1 MSCRMRFRLGNRI
14 SGFVALL
21 LAFLTWT
28 AKAELPEG
36 CLPQARDRQLV
47 VDLADLLSDGEEAQ
61 LNARLIAFLDTTSN
75 AIAVVTHPD
84 FCGLEPYE
92 FATEAGED
100 WGVGRADLDNG
111 VVIAI
116 KPRRGAER
124 GRVFVAVGRGLE
136 GAIPD
141 IVAQMSVDAMT
152 PNFAE
157 GRWFR
162 GIEAG
167 LGVLTPLAAGEIS
180 VDDYLTNVYEQ
191 DMQKSL
197 GIFLLFLI
205 FMVGLPAFAIITSV
219 RRKARVN
226 DLGFWAALALVM
238 ASSGRHRGRY
248 NHFTHGTGGFGG
260 SGFGGGSS
268 GGFGGFGGGSFGGGG
283 AGGSF

>member
-1 MSCRMRFRLGNRI
+1 MSCRMRCRLGSKVTGI
-14 SGFVALL
+14 LAIAWAL
-21 LAFLTWT
+21 AATPGV
-28 AKAELPEG
+28 AELPEG
-36 CLPQARDRQLV
+36 CLPPARDRQLV
-47 VDLADLLSDGEEAQ
+47 VDLAELLSAGEEAK
-61 LNARLIAFLDTTSN
+61 LNAHLLTFLDTTSN
-75 AIAVVTHPD
+75 AIAVITHPD

-92 FATEAGED
+92 FATEAGES

-116 KPRRGAER
+116 KPRRGSER

-141 IVAQMSVDAMT
+141 IVAQMSVDQMT
-152 PNFAE
+152 PNFAD

-162 GIEAG
+162 GIQEG
-167 LGVLTPLAAGEIS
+167 LDVLIPLAAGEIS
-180 VDDYLTNVYEQ
+180 VDDYLATTYEQ
-191 DMQKSL
+191 DMRKSV
-197 GIFLLFLI
+197 GVFVLFLI

-248 NHFTHGTGGFGG
+248 NHFTHGSGGFGG
-260 SGFGGGSS
+260 FGGGNSG

>member
-28 AKAELPEG
+28 ANAELPEG

-248 NHFTHGTGGFGG
+248 NHCTHGTGGFGG
-260 SGFGGGSS
+260 SGFGGGNS

>member
-1 MSCRMRFRLGNRI
+1 MKFRWGGRLAGFV
-14 SGFVALL
+14 GLVLAFVALP
-21 LAFLTWT
+21 
-28 AKAELPEG
+28 AEAGLPEG

-47 VDLADLLSDGEEAQ
+47 VDLADLFSNEEEAR
-61 LNARLIAFLDTTSN
+61 LNARLLAFLDTTSN

-92 FATEAGED
+92 FATEAGEE

-111 VVIAI
+111 VVIAV
-116 KPRRGAER
+116 KPRRGSER
-124 GRVFVAVGRGLE
+124 GQIFVAVGRGLE

-141 IVAQMSVDAMT
+141 IVAQMSVDQMT
-152 PNFAE
+152 PYFAE
-157 GRWFR
+157 GRWYR
-162 GIEAG
+162 GFEAG
-167 LGVLTPLAAGEIS
+167 LEVLMPLAAGEIS
-180 VDDYLTNVYEQ
+180 VDDYLATTYEQ
-191 DMQKSL
+191 DMRKSL
-197 GIFLLFLI
+197 GIFVLFLI

>member
-28 AKAELPEG
+28 ANAELPEG

-197 GIFLLFLI
+197 GIFVLFLI

>member
-1 MSCRMRFRLGNRI
+1 MNCRMKCRLGSKFARI
-14 SGFVALL
+14 
-21 LAFLTWT
+21 LAIVWAFT
-28 AKAELPEG
+28 AVQAAAKLPEG
-36 CLPQARDRQLV
+36 CLPPARERVLV
-47 VDLADLLSDGEEAQ
+47 ADLADLLSDGEEAQ
-61 LNARLIAFLDTTSN
+61 LNAQLLAFLDTTSN

-92 FATEAGED
+92 FATEAGEN

-116 KPRRGAER
+116 KPRKGSER
-124 GRVFVAVGRGLE
+124 GQIFVAVGRGLE

-141 IVAQMSVDAMT
+141 IVAQISVDQMT
-152 PNFAE
+152 PNFVE
-157 GRWFR
+157 GRWLR
-162 GIEAG
+162 GLQAG
-167 LGVLTPLAAGEIS
+167 LEVLMPLAAGEIS
-180 VDDYLTNVYEQ
+180 VDDYLATTYEQ
-191 DMQKSL
+191 DLQKSI
-197 GIFLLFLI
+197 GIFVMFLI

-260 SGFGGGSS
+260 SGFGGSG

>member
-28 AKAELPEG
+28 ANAELPEG